1 MLVSLPRG
9 LVVDRTQEN
18 FRIRLHRARS
28 WLKQAEAVRDSDPDG
43 CFIFLWIAL
52 NAAYARA
59 FGESE
64 SEREKLAGF
73 IRALLRVDK
82 ERVLHGILME
92 RFAGSVRTL
101 IENKFVFR
109 PFWQALRDHD
119 SSGRWEQQFAAAKKQ
134 AMTAVL
140 AGDTAKVYSIVFS
153 RLYVL
158 RNQLV
163 HGGATC
169 GSRLNRMQLK
179 DAIALLSAIVPVMI
193 GLMAENP
200 DTDWGEIMY
209 PVVGN
214 F

>member
-1 MLVSLPRG
+1 MGREF
-9 LVVDRTQEN
+9 DD
-18 FRIRLHRARS
+18 FRIRLHRASS
-28 WLKQAEAVRDSDPDG
+28 WLARAEACAKDDLDG
-43 CFIFLWIAL
+43 RFVFLWVAL

-59 FGESE
+59 FGEGE

-73 IRALLRVDK
+73 IAALLRVDK

-92 RFAGSVRTL
+92 RFTGPVRTL
-101 IENKFVFR
+101 IENKFVFQ

-134 AMTAVL
+134 AMAAVL
-140 AGDTAKVYSIVFS
+140 SGDTAKVYGIVFD

-169 GSRLNRMQLK
+169 GSRLNRAQLK
-179 DAIALLSAIVPVMI
+179 DAIALLSAIVPVVI
-193 GLMAENP
+193 GLMEENP
-200 DTDWGEIMY
+200 ATDWGEIMY

>member
-1 MLVSLPRG
+1 MIEDG
-9 LVVDRTQEN
+9 FNQN
-18 FRIRLHRARS
+18 YRIRLHRASS
-28 WLKQAEAVRDSDPDG
+28 WLARAEACAGDDLDG
-43 CFIFLWIAL
+43 RFVFLWVAL

-73 IRALLRVDK
+73 IRALLKVDK
-82 ERVLHGILME
+82 EQVLHRILME
-92 RFAGSVRTL
+92 RFTGPVRTL
-101 IENKFVFR
+101 IENKFVFQ

-134 AMTAVL
+134 AVAAVL
-140 AGDTAKVYSIVFS
+140 SGDTAKVYSIVFS

-169 GSRLNRMQLK
+169 GSRLNRVQLK
-179 DAIALLSAIVPVMI
+179 DAIALLSAIVPVVI
-193 GLMAENP
+193 GLMEENP